1 MCGGGVGAVPRCA
14 LTSGRQGL
22 ERGREQVDAQQ
33 LLERAR
39 RRLQRL
45 VVTHRAAAAVVWLVA
60 VAVVRLL
67 PRMDALPPGDVAR
80 QELHGVL
87 KSRDNSRRFW
97 ARKTKLSS
105 STGRSAEPPGSK
117 SHLHSYTRTLIN
129 APPSERPQEWT
140 CAVATFSQGTTL
152 TRSPRFG

>member
-60 VAVVRLL
+60 VTVVRLL
-67 PRMDALPPGDVAR
+67 PRMDAL
-80 QELHGVL
+80 
-87 KSRDNSRRFW
+87 
-97 ARKTKLSS
+97 
-105 STGRSAEPPGSK
+105 
-117 SHLHSYTRTLIN
+117 
-129 APPSERPQEWT
+129 
-140 CAVATFSQGTTL
+140 ATW
-152 TRSPRFG
+152 